1 MAVMRLSS
9 GVSVAVAL
17 WVFLLPFGRPG
28 RRFATAG
35 FCFLASAL
43 ALLAAFSASLRTT
56 CSMRIGNDAPLL
68 DAHQGESEESQPWH
82 RLAVQ
87 AREETIEAMGAACR
101 LW

>member
-1 MAVMRLSS
+1 MAVIRLSS

-56 CSMRIGNDAPLL
+56 CSMRIGNDRRL
-68 DAHQGESEESQPWH
+68 DAHQGESEESKPWH

-87 AREETIEAMGAACR
+87 AREEPIEAMGVLAG
-101 LW
+101 LS